1 MLVEVQISVNFIYF
15 VYLEIRTIYLKL
27 QEEVIFDWRKIS
39 WALLVT
45 LLVGLKRDVYSIR
58 D

>member
-1 MLVEVQISVNFIYF
+1 MLVAVQISVNFIYF

-27 QEEVIFDWRKIS
+27 QEEVISDWRKIS

-45 LLVGLKRDVYSIR
+45 LLVGLKRDVYSIAT
-58 D
+58 

>member
-1 MLVEVQISVNFIYF
+1 MLVEVQISVNFIYS

-45 LLVGLKRDVYSIR
+45 LLVGLKRDVYSIAT
-58 D
+58 